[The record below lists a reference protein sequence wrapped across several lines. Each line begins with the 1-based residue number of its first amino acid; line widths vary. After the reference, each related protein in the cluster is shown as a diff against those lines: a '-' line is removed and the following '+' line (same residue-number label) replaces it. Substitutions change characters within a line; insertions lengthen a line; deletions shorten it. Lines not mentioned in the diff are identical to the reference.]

1 MPSVTPGISQGG
13 LEIVT
18 IPCLSDNYAYLVK
31 GPDGVCLIDAPE
43 AGPIIDALEARGWTL
58 GTILITHHHH
68 DHVGGVEDLR
78 RRYGCEVMGPEAER
92 DKLPP
97 IDMGLKD
104 GDAGG
109 EGPARTV
116 AIAVSRPHAGTSG
129 LPLPRGGCRLHRR
142 QPHGAGL
149 RAGVRGYAP
158 MMWESLSKLAALPPE
173 TLVCSGHE
181 YTQSNARF
189 ALTIEPDNAALVARA
204 KDRRRP
210 RRGPAHRSDD
220 TGRGTGDQSVP
231 ARGLAGDEGGPRYAV
246 GGRRRRVRGNSSAQG
261 QVLKVRIRPGN
272 AACRALPVFWAAAS
286 ETNGLCLNAAGAPE
300 FVQK

>member
-31 GPDGVCLIDAPE
+31 GPRRGLPDRR
-43 AGPIIDALEARGWTL
+43 ARGRA
-58 GTILITHHHH
+58 HHRRPGGARLDAGDDP
-68 DHVGGVEDLR
+68 DHPSPPRPRRRRGGLR

-129 LPLPRGGCRLHRR
+129 LPLPRGGPSSPPTASWRWAAGGCSRARPDDVGEPVETR
-142 QPHGAGL
+142 CPAARDAGL
-149 RAGVRGYAP
+149 
-158 MMWESLSKLAALPPE
+158 
-173 TLVCSGHE
+173 SGHE

-189 ALTIEPDNAALVARA
+189 ALTIEPGNAALVARA
-204 KDRRRP
+204 KEVDAARAAGRPTVPSTLAEELATNPFLRAGLPEMKAGLDMQSAADADVFAEIRRRKD
-210 RRGPAHRSDD
+210 R
-220 TGRGTGDQSVP
+220 
-231 ARGLAGDEGGPRYAV
+231 
-246 GGRRRRVRGNSSAQG
+246 
-261 QVLKVRIRPGN
+261 
-272 AACRALPVFWAAAS
+272 F
-286 ETNGLCLNAAGAPE
+286 
-300 FVQK
+300 